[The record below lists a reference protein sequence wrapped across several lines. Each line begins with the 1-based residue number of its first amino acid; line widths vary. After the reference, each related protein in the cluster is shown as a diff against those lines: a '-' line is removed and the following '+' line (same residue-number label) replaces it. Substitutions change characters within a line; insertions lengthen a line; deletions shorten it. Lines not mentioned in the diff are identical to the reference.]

1 MKRGDILDEAK
12 QCVTVD
18 RAATHGDAEKTFGRI
33 AAVWSARLGINV
45 TEPQV
50 CILLADLKTSRA
62 WGNPCHADNWIDI
75 AGYAACGGEIA
86 TSQASPD
93 KPEATPHDPGSCPD
107 CGVHL
112 AGDPIHAPHCSR
124 ASPDKP
130 KTHDPEVC
138 PDCGVGI
145 GEYHELDCPRRA
157 SPGQAEAA
165 TASSCQCGAV
175 YGAFHSPDCPRAG
188 FKA

>member
-33 AAVWSARLGINV
+33 AAVWSARLGIKI

-107 CGVHL
+107 CGV
-112 AGDPIHAPHCSR
+112 
-124 ASPDKP
+124 
-130 KTHDPEVC
+130 
-138 PDCGVGI
+138 GI